1 MWKEKA
7 DALVGWALVT
17 GGSRGIGRGVVEHLS
32 RAGADV
38 VFTYKSA
45 AEAAGELEARL
56 KGEGRNCTAVRCD
69 GTSPERVAEVIAA
82 LVDEK
87 GAPYALVNNAGATR
101 DVSFVNMLPEQWHTV
116 LRTNLD
122 ATFFVTRA
130 VAPHMIQ
137 RGCGAIVQMTSV
149 SGLKGNAGQANYGA
163 SKAGMIGL
171 TRSLAVELARFG
183 IRVNAVAPGFIET
196 DMIRDMPPT
205 KREAIHKQ
213 IPMRRVGDVSE
224 VARVVEFLLS
234 PAASYISGQVI
245 TVDGGLTA

>member
-1 MWKEKA
+1 MTNQR
-7 DALVGWALVT
+7 VALVT
-17 GGSRGIGRGVVEHLS
+17 GGTRGIGAAISSRLLADGFRVVAGYLS
-32 RAGADV
+32 DGA
-38 VFTYKSA
+38 TASRL
-45 AEAAGELEARL
+45 EQELEADTF
-56 KGEGRNCTAVRCD
+56 EVRKFDVTDDVQCRD
-69 GTSPERVAEVIAA
+69 IVAEVVERFDR
-82 LVDEK
+82 LD
-87 GAPYALVNNAGATR
+87 ALVNNAGATR